1 MAKLI
6 DIEGIG
12 EVYAQKLKE
21 AGISNLKGLLEKG
34 ASPAGRKAIIEKTD
48 ISDSLLLRWINHA
61 DLIRIKGIGGQYSE
75 LLEAAG
81 VDSVPE
87 LAQRKAEHLFQKI
100 TETNAEKKLVRKMP
114 VLAQVEKLIE
124 QAKQLPRVVTH

>member
-12 EVYAQKLKE
+12 EVYAQKLK
-21 AGISNLKGLLEKG
+21 AVGISNLKGLLEKG
-34 ASPAGRKAIIEKTD
+34 ASPAGRKAIIEQTG
-48 ISDSLLLRWINHA
+48 ISDHLLLRWINHA

-114 VLAQVEKLIE
+114 VLAQVEKWIE